1 MSPTGHLSASGIDAL
16 PERRY
21 AFTPAI
27 NPVSARL
34 ARESRQR
41 EDDDDADAAAANS
54 VATAAA
60 IQAGVDAGSAR
71 GTLASSHASPHAR
84 LHDEAARQRA
94 RRRRSA
100 LGSKEDEKLDPNQF
114 DYTIRAGLEKES
126 GRLPP
131 PPPVGPASL
140 GCGLVY
146 TSAEL
151 RQLEKGEYTFAPDR
165 SKTAARKPHGL
176 TPRASAAD
184 ATVGRTPST
193 TPNTL
198 ILLRDA
204 LARSVTRVQ
213 EIFGSW
219 DTDGNGLVSAREFR
233 QAVLS
238 LGFESAQPA
247 HIDQIFRELDEDGSG
262 SISYREL
269 DKRLRKY
276 AGIAVTQRHELRK
289 RAGAAEGAP
298 EAYVPEAYA
307 PVVANEVGDEWGRV
321 ALALRALDGHA
332 PVAAELA
339 TMQLGRVDWSA
350 ASPLATAPAIEPERP
365 VWDRLH
371 RMAETLSE
379 AREQRQ
385 AMAEEVAAQQ
395 ADRSKFHPHIT
406 PKSKKLHREGF
417 VEDRLIAGWAD
428 SLLALEERAHAEA
441 QAQAERLAAEARAD
455 LAPTSTSRARRLVDE
470 KLAGVPVHRR
480 LYSEAANTRERLEM
494 KRQQLVEEE
503 REHERWDGRVL
514 PQGDLALT
522 RRGERRGSLA
532 RTPAKSLSPFR
543 HDTPARSTQATAKR
557 GEGHGDGDGDD
568 DDDDDDDDGGTEEAG
583 VDAEAGVDVRGADGT
598 TPRSI
603 KGSVSK
609 RQGGKSIPNGPIA
622 EGLQLPLA
630 LLQASLSA
638 VASAGDAPATAPA
651 PALAT
656 APRLEPAHERLY
668 KHGADAIAKTL
679 QREQAWRKVVAER
692 HKGRSNADE
701 RQRTADEE
709 AAEAEACAR
718 LYQRAQELQQR
729 QKEREALHDRPQE
742 LPPAP
747 PALPAVAA
755 DAMAADAMAADAN
768 AASGSLAGSGT
779 APETAP
785 RLPETAPRLPET
797 APRLPETA
805 PRLPETAHAPR
816 VVSAAEAAAKG
827 AQRHFEAMMRL
838 QRREELVLHVRREE
852 EQAAD
857 ALRQRTTG
865 ASPVKGAARTEHLY
879 QCAVERQAR
888 LERLTMERQEQL
900 RSVELDGY
908 TFAPQLVTESDRQQS
923 TDGRPASERLLDWER
938 QRQARL
944 AERIAKRSP
953 SAGRSSPPR
962 ARSSQIEP
970 DRPPPEDRARS
981 SQSPPRASYPARSPS
996 YPGSPQS
1003 PGESP
1008 RAIARSGIALAR
1020 RSPEAST
1027 PGAWAAAHS
1036 Y

>member
-1 MSPTGHLSASGIDAL
+1 MPSITPCSHASARSRASHDSFDGAPSPSLMSPTGHLSASGIDAL

-41 EDDDDADAAAANS
+41 EAAAEAADAADDIDDANAAAANS
-54 VATAAA
+54 VATAPA
-60 IQAGVDAGSAR
+60 IQAGADAGSAR
-71 GTLASSHASPHAR
+71 GTLASSHASLHDR

-94 RRRRSA
+94 KRRSA
-100 LGSKEDEKLDPNQF
+100 IGSKEDEKLDPIQF
-114 DYTIRAGLEKES
+114 DYTIRAGLEKET

-131 PPPVGPASL
+131 PPPVGLASL

-165 SKTAARKPHGL
+165 SKTAARKPL
-176 TPRASAAD
+176 CQTPRASAAD
-184 ATVGRTPST
+184 ATVGTPNT

-198 ILLRDA
+198 ILVRDA

-213 EIFGSW
+213 EIFERW
-219 DTDGNGLVSAREFR
+219 DTDANGLVSAREFR

-238 LGFESAQPA
+238 LGFESALPA

-276 AGIAVTQRHELRK
+276 AGIAVTQRHQLRN
-289 RAGAAEGAP
+289 RAGAAVGAVVG
-298 EAYVPEAYA
+298 APEAYA
-307 PVVANEVGDEWGRV
+307 PVAAIEEGNEWGRV
-321 ALALRALDGHA
+321 ALALRALDAHA

-339 TMQLGRVDWSA
+339 TMQLSCGDWYGA
-350 ASPLATAPAIEPERP
+350 TALATAPATEPERP
-365 VWDRLH
+365 VWERLH

-385 AMAEEVAAQQ
+385 AMAEEAAAQQ
-395 ADRSKFHPHIT
+395 ADRSKFRPHIT
-406 PKSKKLHREGF
+406 PKSKKLHREGL

-428 SLLALEERAHAEA
+428 SLLALQERAHAEA

-470 KLAGVPVHRR
+470 KFAGVPVHRR

-494 KRQQLVEEE
+494 KREQLVEEE
-503 REHERWDGRVL
+503 REHERWDGRIL

-522 RRGERRGSLA
+522 RRGSLA
-532 RTPAKSLSPFR
+532 RTPAKNPSPLR
-543 HDTPARSTQATAKR
+543 DHTPARATQVTAKCD
-557 GEGHGDGDGDD
+557 EGHGDGDGDD
-568 DDDDDDDDGGTEEAG
+568 DDDDEDEDDED
-583 VDAEAGVDVRGADGT
+583 DAEKADADAGKADVDVTGADGT
-598 TPRSI
+598 TPRNLNGGVSKDSAI
-603 KGSVSK
+603 KGSASK
-609 RQGGKSIPNGPIA
+609 SEGGKSIPNGPIA

-638 VASAGDAPATAPA
+638 VASASDAPANAPA

-656 APRLEPAHERLY
+656 ALMPAHERLY
-668 KHGADAIAKTL
+668 QHGADALAKTL

-692 HKGRSNADE
+692 HNGRSNADE
-701 RQRTADEE
+701 RPRTADEE

-718 LYQRAQELQQR
+718 LYERAQELQQR
-729 QKEREALHDRPQE
+729 QKERQALHDRPLE

-747 PALPAVAA
+747 PALRTVAA
-755 DAMAADAMAADAN
+755 DAMAAGAIAAV
-768 AASGSLAGSGT
+768 GSLAGSGT
-779 APETAP
+779 APETMRAP
-785 RLPETAPRLPET
+785 
-797 APRLPETA
+797 
-805 PRLPETAHAPR
+805 H
-816 VVSAAEAAAKG
+816 VVSVAEAAAKG

-865 ASPVKGAARTEHLY
+865 ASPIKGAARAEHLY
-879 QCAVERQAR
+879 QYAVERQAR

-908 TFAPQLVTESDRQQS
+908 TFAPQLVTESARQQS

-944 AERIAKRSP
+944 AEQMAKKSP
-953 SAGRSSPPR
+953 SAGRSSK
-962 ARSSQIEP
+962 
-970 DRPPPEDRARS
+970 
-981 SQSPPRASYPARSPS
+981 SPPRAPSYPALSPS

-1020 RSPEAST
+1020 GSSEAST